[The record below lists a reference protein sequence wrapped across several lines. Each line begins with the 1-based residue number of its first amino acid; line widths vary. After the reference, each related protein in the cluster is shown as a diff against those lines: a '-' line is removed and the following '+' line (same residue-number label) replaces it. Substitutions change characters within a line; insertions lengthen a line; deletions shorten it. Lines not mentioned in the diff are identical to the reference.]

1 VTVQLENA
9 LNDLRNELLG
19 VIYLGQGCAFN
30 VLIEGVHILRG
41 AKTVLFGNEVKLL
54 ENVAAFVNGAIHQFN
69 KA

>member
-9 LNDLRNELLG
+9 FDDLRNELLG
-19 VIYLGQGCAFN
+19 IIYLGQGRAFN

-54 ENVAAFVNGAIHQFN
+54 ENMAAFVNGAVHQPD
-69 KA
+69 